1 MLAVVSCA
9 VNNVVIVSVGHTR
22 LPIVVRN
29 CVVIGIFVVT
39 AVILAIA
46 IATRIVLH
54 CRLGS
59 PLRCRYRY
67 GSHYHYGYIRRLG
80 ICKSIYLSLSP
91 PAALKLFFVV
101 ALELDMN
108 ATSVT

>member
-9 VNNVVIVSVGHTR
+9 VNNVVIISAGHTR

-54 CRLGS
+54 CRLG
-59 PLRCRYRY
+59 LRCRYRY

-80 ICKSIYLSLSP
+80 ICNSISLSLSP
-91 PAALKLFFVV
+91 PAALKLFFVF